1 MARNMAII
9 RVFNPNSNTGVTDAI
24 AAGLTGFA
32 IPGRI
37 EILCETLETGPIG
50 IETERH
56 VTEVAAPLVD
66 LMKTRPASAH
76 VIACYSD
83 PGLAL
88 ARAELEAPVFG
99 VMESAVMLAA
109 TRGARFGVVALSEPA
124 IRRHLRAL
132 AGMGMLHRLAAER
145 AVGVSVAESAGAD
158 ALHILTQTARDLRDQ
173 DGADVVILGCAGM
186 ARHRAAMEAELG
198 IPVIDPSQAAVA
210 TALAAVLVK

>member
-1 MARNMAII
+1 MALI
-9 RVFNPNSNTGVTDAI
+9 RVLNPNSNTQVTAAI
-24 AAGLTGFA
+24 AAGLRDFE
-32 IPGRI
+32 IPGKVDI
-37 EILCETLETGPIG
+37 ICETLETGPIG

-56 VTEVAAPLVD
+56 VAEVAIPTVD
-66 LMKTRPASAH
+66 HLAAHSADAH

-88 ARAELEAPVFG
+88 ARAELDTPVFG

-124 IRRHLRAL
+124 IKRHLRAL
-132 AGMGMLHRLAAER
+132 AAMGMLDRLAAER
-145 AVGVSVAESAGAD
+145 AVGVSVAESAGEE
-158 ALHILTQTARDLRDQ
+158 ALHNLTQTARDLRDQ

-186 ARHRAAMEAELG
+186 ARHRGAMEAKLG

-210 TALAAVLVK
+210 TALAAILPK